1 MGAVSNTTVGPA
13 TIRNNE
19 LVFVIV
25 LLYCYIVMYLVF
37 VYLCIYHVLHLP
49 YSLFVQVTVCVNS
62 CLVFVFGHVFVC
74 AALQCEL

>member
-1 MGAVSNTTVGPA
+1 MASRGSHGPPMFCQLNPPGVSLGGGVVSRA
-13 TIRNNE
+13 TIRENE

-49 YSLFVQVTVCVNS
+49 YRLFVQVTVCVNS
-62 CLVFVFGHVFVC
+62 C
-74 AALQCEL
+74 